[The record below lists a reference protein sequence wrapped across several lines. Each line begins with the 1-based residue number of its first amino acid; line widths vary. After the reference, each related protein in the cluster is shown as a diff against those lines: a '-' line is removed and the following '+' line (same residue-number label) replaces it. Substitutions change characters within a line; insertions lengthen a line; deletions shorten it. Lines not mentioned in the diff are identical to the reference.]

1 MRQYNKERYVFI
13 PFHLFIY
20 WLSRNDCF
28 IGIAIF
34 MYVYLAPDQR
44 HKKLPIYRR
53 SASVV
58 GPGDTPAS
66 LSVFTAAMTR
76 MFMQAFCYRTHTHTH
91 KSYVQIC
98 ETTTTMRTDPK
109 TNLHHSQIVREWHTW
124 QNRDCLSYYSSDVLP
139 IISSPKHSNIFVYVQ
154 ADPSGLKNGAR
165 YMIKRPRISFTRDVL
180 FSVNNYYLRNLKL
193 IMSTIV
199 KPLYFIKSHLELLN
213 YL

>member
-44 HKKLPIYRR
+44 PKKLPIYRR
-53 SASVV
+53 SVASVV

-76 MFMQAFCYRTHTHTH
+76 MFMQTFCYRTHTHTH

-98 ETTTTMRTDPK
+98 EPDNNNEDRPKNEPPPQSNRTSVAHMAEEGLLLLFIGRPPNHFLAK
-109 TNLHHSQIVREWHTW
+109 TFKYFCLCAGGSIRAKEWRT
-124 QNRDCLSYYSSDVLP
+124 
-139 IISSPKHSNIFVYVQ
+139 
-154 ADPSGLKNGAR
+154 
-165 YMIKRPRISFTRDVL
+165 
-180 FSVNNYYLRNLKL
+180 
-193 IMSTIV
+193 
-199 KPLYFIKSHLELLN
+199 LYDKTF
-213 YL
+213 